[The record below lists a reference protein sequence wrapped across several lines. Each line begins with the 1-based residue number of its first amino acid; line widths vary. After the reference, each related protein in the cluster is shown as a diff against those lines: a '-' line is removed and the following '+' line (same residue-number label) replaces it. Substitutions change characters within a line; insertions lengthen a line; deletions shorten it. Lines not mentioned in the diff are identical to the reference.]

1 MLLRRMQVFVPL
13 LFLPMLASAAVTL
26 QLPDFTSLVES
37 NSPSVVNISTS
48 HKANRQPQGMYEGQP
63 GFPFGELLR
72 RYGQGMPPMERD
84 VESLGSGFIISADGY
99 VVTNYHVVVEAD
111 EIMVRLS
118 DKRVL
123 PAEVVGMD
131 KYSDV
136 ALLKIKAT
144 NLPVAQ
150 IGDAS
155 SVKVGAWVLAIG
167 SPYGFDHSVTA
178 GIVSAK
184 GRSLP
189 NANYVPFIQTDVAI
203 NPGNSGGPLID
214 LNGKVIGINSQIFS
228 STGASIGLSFA
239 IPIDVAMDVV
249 QQLKDKG
256 EVSRGWLGVQIQEV
270 TPEIAES
277 FGLKIPMGA
286 LVSQV
291 FDNTPAYKAGIVA
304 GDVIVQVNG
313 EDVIDSASLPIMVG
327 GLPMGTVAKI
337 RVLREGQYKNM
348 DTRIEK
354 LPGNERRA
362 DLRRPTL
369 NNRMGIEVVD
379 LDKAERT
386 RLKRGV
392 RIERLATNG
401 VGYLAGMRAGDMIL
415 QIDKADIKNAAD
427 FRERVAKLPL
437 GRLIPILIQRQGAD
451 QFLVLK
457 LLQE

>member
-1 MLLRRMQVFVPL
+1 
-13 LFLPMLASAAVTL
+13 
-26 QLPDFTSLVES
+26 
-37 NSPSVVNISTS
+37 
-48 HKANRQPQGMYEGQP
+48 
-63 GFPFGELLR
+63 
-72 RYGQGMPPMERD
+72 MERD
-84 VESLGSGFIISADGY
+84 VQSLGSGFIISADGY
-99 VVTNYHVVVEAD
+99 VVTNYHVVAEAD

-123 PAEVVGMD
+123 PAELVGSD
-131 KYSDV
+131 RYSDV
-136 ALLKIKAT
+136 ALLKLKAN

-150 IGDAS
+150 IGDARS
-155 SVKVGAWVLAIG
+155 IKVGAWVLAIG

-228 STGASIGLSFA
+228 STGASIGLAFA

-256 EVSRGWLGVQIQEV
+256 EVSRGWLGVQVQEV
-270 TPEIAES
+270 TVDLAES
-277 FGLKIPMGA
+277 FGLKKPMGA
-286 LVSQV
+286 MVSQV
-291 FDNTPAYKAGIVA
+291 IDNTPAAKAGILA
-304 GDVIVQVNG
+304 GDVIVQFNG
-313 EDVIDSASLPIMVG
+313 EEVADSASLPLLVG
-327 GLPMGTVAKI
+327 GLTVGTTAKI
-337 RVLREGQYKNM
+337 KVLREGQYKTL
-348 DTRIEK
+348 DTTIEK
-354 LPGNERRA
+354 LPGTERRA
-362 DLRRPTL
+362 DLRRPTM
-369 NNRMGIEVVD
+369 NNRMGIDVVD
-379 LDKAERT
+379 LEKDERS

-401 VGYLAGMRAGDMIL
+401 VAYLAGMRAGDVIL
-415 QIDKADIKNAAD
+415 QLNKVDIKNAAD

-457 LLQE
+457 LPPE